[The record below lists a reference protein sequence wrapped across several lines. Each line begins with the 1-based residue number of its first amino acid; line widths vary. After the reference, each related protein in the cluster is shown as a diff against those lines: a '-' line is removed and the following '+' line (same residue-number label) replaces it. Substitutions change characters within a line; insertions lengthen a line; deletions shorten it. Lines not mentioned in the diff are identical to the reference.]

1 MDLRF
6 TPEEIAFRDEVRAF
20 MQSALPKSIRS
31 KMIEGQRLG
40 KEDLVAW
47 QRILNAK
54 GWAVPHWPQEWGGTD
69 WGPVKTYLFRDE
81 MQQAPAPEP
90 LPFGVS
96 MVGPVIIAFG
106 NEAQKKR
113 YLPRIANLDDW
124 WAQGFSEPGAGSDL
138 ASLRTTARRDG
149 EHYIVNGQKTWTTLA
164 QYADWI
170 FCLVRTDA
178 AAKKQE
184 GISFLL
190 IDMKTPG
197 ITVRPIQTI
206 DGGYEVNEVFFD
218 DVKVPAENLVGEENK
233 GWNYAKFLL
242 GNERTGIARIGISKS
257 RIRRLKELAALEQ
270 AGGRPLL
277 ADERFRAKI
286 AAVEIELKALEM
298 TQLRVVAAE
307 RHRGGSN
314 KPDPASSI
322 LKIKGSEIQQTITEL
337 LLEVVGPYALPD
349 QIPHADTERWNEPPV
364 GPDWAGTLAPAYFNY
379 RKTSIYGG
387 SNEIQKQIIAKAILG
402 L

>member
-1 MDLRF
+1 VDLRF
-6 TPEEIAFRDEVRAF
+6 TPEEVAFRDKVRAF
-20 MQSALPKSIRS
+20 MRTALPPAIRS
-31 KMIEGQRLG
+31 KMVEGRRLV
-40 KEDLVAW
+40 KDDLVNW

-54 GWAVPHWPQEWGGTD
+54 GWAVPHWPTQWGGTG
-69 WGPVKTYLFRDE
+69 WSPVQIYLFRDE

-90 LPFGVS
+90 LPFGTI

-113 YLPRIANLDDW
+113 FLPRIANLDDW
-124 WAQGFSEPGAGSDL
+124 WCQGFSEPGAGSDL
-138 ASLRTTARRDG
+138 ASLRTSARREG
-149 EHYIVNGQKTWTTLA
+149 AHYIVNGQKTWTTLA

-170 FCLVRTDA
+170 FCLVRTDPA
-178 AAKKQE
+178 ARKQE

-206 DGGYEVNEVFFD
+206 DGGHEVNEVFFD
-218 DVKVPAENLVGEENK
+218 DVKVPAENLIGEENK
-233 GWNYAKFLL
+233 GWDYAKFLL
-242 GNERTGIARIGISKS
+242 GNERTGIARIGISKA

-270 AGGRPLL
+270 SAGKPLL

-286 AAVEIELKALEM
+286 AAVEVELKALEM

-307 RHRGGSN
+307 RTRNGN
-314 KPDPASSI
+314 RPDPASSI
-322 LKIKGSEIQQTITEL
+322 LKIKGSEIQQTISEL

-349 QIPHADTERWNEPPV
+349 QIPHDDSERWNEPAI
-364 GPDWAGTLAPAYFNY
+364 GPDWAGALAPQYFNM

-387 SNEIQKQIIAKAILG
+387 SNEIQKNIIAKAILG